1 MHIVVVF
8 KQIFRRIFKSS
19 KVQTRNN
26 LVSIISDKKQQHS
39 QLQMVRYKQNKACLQ
54 ILLAALGWSWFGKA
68 YGRKIRW
75 RKTCLPYW
83 FLCPETNIRSYIAKV
98 ENVLFKVC
106 RMRAYFLH
114 GHWHQPFKTGFLN
127 RIWRFDL
134 PSYHRLVVLTDN
146 Q

>member
-1 MHIVVVF
+1 MRRKKLSHSVHIVVVF

-83 FLCPETNIRSYIAKV
+83 FLCPETNIRNYIAKGWKRSFQSLQ
-98 ENVLFKVC
+98 NASIFSSWTLASAF
-106 RMRAYFLH
+106 
-114 GHWHQPFKTGFLN
+114 
-127 RIWRFDL
+127 
-134 PSYHRLVVLTDN
+134 
-146 Q
+146 